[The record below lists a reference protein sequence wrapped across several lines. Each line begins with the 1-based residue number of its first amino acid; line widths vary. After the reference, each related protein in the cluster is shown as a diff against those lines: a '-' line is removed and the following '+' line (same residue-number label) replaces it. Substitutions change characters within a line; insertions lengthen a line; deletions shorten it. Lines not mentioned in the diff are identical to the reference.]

1 MLKPIN
7 WGNVKGVNGGEGFQK
22 LPAGGYV
29 CKIQNVVDVP
39 DKEYL
44 VIDLD
49 IAEGEYKGYF
59 ENQYVRFGGNWK
71 CKKYQSYR
79 ERALPI
85 FKGFTTS
92 VEESNDRYLWDFD
105 ETKLKGKLV
114 GVIFGEEEYLT
125 DSGDIKIVVK
135 PQHFRSVKTIRE
147 GDYAVPAIKRL
158 DTNPPVEYAGT
169 SNGVPHY
176 VVNEKKPSL
185 DAYKDF
191 TNEVP
196 F

>member
-7 WGNVKGVNGGEGFQK
+7 WGSVQAVNGGEGFQK

-29 CKIQNVVDVP
+29 CRIQNVIDVP

-49 IAEGEYKGYF
+49 IAEGEFKGHF

-71 CKKYQSYR
+71 CKKYQSYK
-79 ERALPI
+79 EKALPM

-92 VEESNDRYLWDFD
+92 VEESNDRYIWDFD
-105 ETKLKGKLV
+105 ENKLKGKLV
-114 GVIFGEEEYLT
+114 GVLFGDEEYMT
-125 DSGDIKIVVK
+125 DSGDIRVIAK
-135 PQHFRSVKTIRE
+135 PQFFRSVKTIRD
-147 GDYAVPAIKRL
+147 GDFTTPSIKRL
-158 DTNPPVEYAGT
+158 RDDGKAEYAGT
-169 SNGVPHY
+169 ANGIPNY
-176 VVNEKKPSL
+176 VVNDK
-185 DAYKDF
+185 
-191 TNEVP
+191 TNIDSMADYTDDVP